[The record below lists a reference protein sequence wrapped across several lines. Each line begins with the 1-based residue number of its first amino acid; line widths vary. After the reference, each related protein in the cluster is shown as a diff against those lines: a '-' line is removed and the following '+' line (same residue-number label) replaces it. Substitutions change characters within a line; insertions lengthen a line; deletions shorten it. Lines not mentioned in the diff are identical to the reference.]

1 MEPSEAISEL
11 SKMPERTGA
20 QSCFGMPVSAGER
33 TVIPVAEVSY
43 GFGFGWGSGTAE
55 QDDGD
60 EFGAGS
66 GGAGGGGSRARG
78 VAVIEV
84 SPDGVAI
91 HPVRDRTAIQL
102 AQFAFLSAAAAVLS
116 RTLIKLFRG

>member
-1 MEPSEAISEL
+1 MEPSEAVSEL
-11 SKMPERTGA
+11 SKIPERTGA

-33 TVIPVAEVSY
+33 TVIPVAEVIY
-43 GFGFGWGSGTAE
+43 GFGFGWGGTGDD
-55 QDDGD
+55 QDHGD
-60 EFGAGS
+60 DFGS

-116 RTLIKLFRG
+116 RTLIKLFRA

>member
-1 MEPSEAISEL
+1 MEPSEAVSEL

-33 TVIPVAEVSY
+33 TVIPVAEVTY
-43 GFGFGWGSGTAE
+43 GFGFGWGGTGTD
-55 QDDGD
+55 QDHGD
-60 EFGAGS
+60 DFGS

>member
-1 MEPSEAISEL
+1 MEPNEAVSEL

-20 QSCFGMPVSAGER
+20 QTCFGMPVSAGER
-33 TVIPVAEVSY
+33 TVIPVAEVTY
-43 GFGFGWGSGTAE
+43 GFGFGWGSGGTE
-55 QDDGD
+55 QDEGD
-60 EFGAGS
+60 DFGSGG
-66 GGAGGGGSRARG
+66 GGAGGSRTRG

-102 AQFAFLSAAAAVLS
+102 AQFAFLSGAAAVLS

>member
-33 TVIPVAEVSY
+33 TVIPVAEVTY
-43 GFGFGWGSGTAE
+43 GFGFGWGSAGID

-60 EFGAGS
+60 DLGGGG
-66 GGAGGGGSRARG
+66 GGAGGSRARG

-102 AQFAFLSAAAAVLS
+102 AQFAFLSSAAAILS
-116 RTLIKLFRG
+116 RTLIKLLRG

>member
-1 MEPSEAISEL
+1 MENPMEPTDAVSEL

-20 QSCFGMPVSAGER
+20 QTCFGMPVPSGDR
-33 TVIPVAEVSY
+33 TVIPVAEVTY
-43 GFGFGWGSGTAE
+43 GYGFGWGTGGTD
-55 QDDGD
+55 QDDG
-60 EFGAGS
+60 S
-66 GGAGGGGSRARG
+66 GGGGSRTRG

-102 AQFAFLSAAAAVLS
+102 AQFAFLSAAVTVIS
-116 RTLIKLFRG
+116 RTLIRLFRS

>member
-1 MEPSEAISEL
+1 MEPSEAVSEL

-33 TVIPVAEVSY
+33 TVIPVAEVTY
-43 GFGFGWGSGTAE
+43 GFGFGWGSGGGE
-55 QDDGD
+55 QDEGED
-60 EFGAGS
+60 FGS
-66 GGAGGGGSRARG
+66 GGAGAGGSRARG

>member
-1 MEPSEAISEL
+1 MEPSEAVSEL

-33 TVIPVAEVSY
+33 TVIPVAEVTY
-43 GFGFGWGSGTAE
+43 GFGFGWGSGGGE
-55 QDDGD
+55 QDEGD
-60 EFGAGS
+60 DFGS

>member
-1 MEPSEAISEL
+1 MEPAEAVSEL
-11 SKMPERTGA
+11 SKMPERIGA
-20 QSCFGMPVSAGER
+20 QTCFGMPVSAGER
-33 TVIPVAEVSY
+33 TVIPVAEVTY
-43 GFGFGWGSGTAE
+43 GFGFGWGSGGVE
-55 QDDGD
+55 QDDGMD
-60 EFGAGS
+60 IGG
-66 GGAGGGGSRARG
+66 GGAGGAGSRTRG

-102 AQFAFLSAAAAVLS
+102 AQFAFLSAAATVLS